1 MYQLC
6 VAGGEDGQRE
16 HQEEEGGG
24 GEDCQTTPGGK
35 LKGYIFNKTRF

>member
-35 LKGYIFNKTRF
+35 LKGSIFNKTRF